1 MDKEID
7 PLKKNSKSPRKKE
20 QTSKRT
26 RLERPVQRKTKEVLA
41 ELVDKLR
48 GKLERKATSASP
60 GEAGPRAELRPNL
73 DRLRVGVDL
82 GDQKSQY
89 CILGLEGETLS
100 EGQVGTRQADVAEFF
115 GAIVAARVVIEV
127 GTHSA
132 WVQEIIAGCGHE
144 VLVANPRL
152 MEGSRRR
159 KRKNDRIDANKLA
172 RLGRVDPQ
180 SLHPIKHRSREARQD
195 LVLLRARDALVA
207 VRTELINTT
216 PGLVK
221 SMGTRLPRCSS
232 RSFGHKAGAAIPEAV
247 REALQPLVQLAEG
260 LSACIA
266 GYDRR
271 IEELASQKYGHTKM
285 LRQVKGVGP
294 LTALAYVLTLENA
307 ERFSKSRSVGPYLG
321 LVPKQ
326 EDSGESQPQ
335 LGISKAGDTMLRK
348 LLVGS
353 AQYILGPFGPDTDLR
368 RYGLRLC
375 ERGGKNAKKRAVVAV
390 ARKLAVLLPRLWVTG
405 EVYEPLDYRASGTM
419 TQPAAA

>member
-1 MDKEID
+1 
-7 PLKKNSKSPRKKE
+7 LKKNSKSPTKKE
-20 QTSKRT
+20 PTSKRA
-26 RLERPVQRKTKEVLA
+26 RLQRPVQRETKEVLA
-41 ELVDKLR
+41 ELVEKLR
-48 GKLERKATSASP
+48 GKLERKATPASP
-60 GEAGPRAELRPNL
+60 GEAGQRPELRPNL
-73 DRLRVGVDL
+73 DRLTVGVDL
-82 GDQKSQY
+82 GDQWSQY

-100 EGQVGTRQADVAEFF
+100 EGQLRTTQADVAEFF
-115 GAIVAARVVIEV
+115 QAITPARVVIEV

-152 MEGSRRR
+152 MEGSKRR
-159 KRKNDRIDANKLA
+159 KRKNDRIDAHKLA

-180 SLHPIKHRSREARQD
+180 SLHPIRHRSREVRQD

-216 PGLVK
+216 RGLVK
-221 SMGTRLPRCSS
+221 SMGTRLPQCSS
-232 RSFGHKAGAAIPEAV
+232 RSFGHKVEDAIPAEA
-247 REALQPLVQLAEG
+247 RETLLPLLQLADG
-260 LSACIA
+260 LTHVIKE
-266 GYDRR
+266 YDQK
-271 IEELASQKYGHTKM
+271 IEEMANQKYGHTKL

-294 LTALAYVLTLENA
+294 ITSLAYVLTLEKP
-307 ERFSKSRSVGPYLG
+307 ERFAKSRDVGPYLG

-335 LGISKAGDTMLRK
+335 LGISKTGDTMVRK

-375 ERGGKNAKKRAVVAV
+375 ERGGKNAKKRAAVAV
-390 ARKLAVLLPRLWVTG
+390 ARKLAVLLHRLWVSG
-405 EVYEPLDYRASGTM
+405 EVYEPLGYGSSAAM
-419 TQPAAA
+419 VQKAAA